1 MSDRVPDAALHEP
14 RLSLICESYHRLT
27 GRVLLE
33 RFDPL
38 SLWNADRAIVAHGL
52 EADPVFFYGNRMALQ
67 CFAMDFEEF
76 TRLPSRL
83 SAEPVAQ
90 PLRARLLEQV
100 ASRGYVDKYTGVR
113 IAKNGRRF
121 TIADGTVWNLVDAM
135 GVCHGQA
142 ATFVVEG

>member
-1 MSDRVPDAALHEP
+1 MNNDAPEAALHDA

-33 RFDPL
+33 RFDPVV
-38 SLWNADRAIVAHGL
+38 LWNADRAIVAHGL

-67 CFAMDFEEF
+67 CFAMDYEEF

-83 SAEPVAQ
+83 SAEPLAQ
-90 PLRARLLEQV
+90 PLRAKLLDEV
-100 ASRGYVDKYTGVR
+100 ASRGYVDNYTGVR

-121 TIADGTVWNLVDAM
+121 TIADGTVWNLVDAE
-135 GVCHGQA
+135 GVCQGQA
-142 ATFVVEG
+142 ATFVVED